1 MVVKNTSNLKKYL
14 PLAVLVALAGC
25 SPQEP
30 SVSFSSDIQPVLKN
44 NCLACHQKGGQGYE
58 KTGLDM
64 TSYEGL
70 LKGTNFGAIIEPGN
84 SVSSTIMRLIEGR
97 ADKSI
102 NMPHG
107 ENKPL
112 SQVEI
117 DLIKKWIDQGANNN

>member
-1 MVVKNTSNLKKYL
+1 MKNTSNLKKSL

-30 SVSFSSDIQPVLKN
+30 SVSFSSDIQPILKN

-112 SQVEI
+112 SQVEV